1 MASNWLSFSLSFLLV
16 LHGTFAQQRYQ
27 QQQGECQLNRLSP
40 QEPTVR
46 IQAEA
51 GVTELWDP
59 NNQQFQ
65 CAGVSL
71 IRHVIQSRGMLLPS
85 YVNTPLLAYVER
97 GRGFYGIMQ
106 SGCPE
111 TFQSSQQMQ
120 QGERGAG
127 SRFQDRHQRIG
138 QFRQG
143 DIIAF
148 PAGAAHWVYNEG
160 NEELVLVVL
169 EDSSNNANQL
179 GRTSRR
185 FFIAGNPQQGQQQQ
199 QQGQYGGRSLRREQF
214 QSGNVF
220 NGFDVQVLAEA
231 FGVDQETARRLQ
243 GQEDQRGHIVNIQQ
257 GLRVVRPPFSQEQEE
272 REERQE
278 QGQYG
283 PRMNG
288 IEETICSA
296 KVRQNIDNPSRA
308 DIYNP
313 HAGRFTTVNSLTLP
327 ILSFLRLSAARGVLY
342 RDSIM
347 APHWVT
353 NAHKVIYITKGE
365 SRIQIVDHRGQ
376 AVLDDRV
383 RQGQVVVVPQNYA
396 VVKHAE
402 TEGCEWVEFNTND
415 NAMINTLSGRT
426 SAIRGLPVD
435 VIANSYQI
443 SRDEARRLKFNREE
457 TLIFRSSGRARSSER
472 VAAA

>member
-1 MASNWLSFSLSFLLV
+1 
-16 LHGTFAQQRYQ
+16 
-27 QQQGECQLNRLSP
+27 
-40 QEPTVR
+40 
-46 IQAEA
+46 
-51 GVTELWDP
+51 
-59 NNQQFQ
+59 
-65 CAGVSL
+65 
-71 IRHVIQSRGMLLPS
+71 MLLPS
-85 YVNTPLLAYVER
+85 YLNTPLLAYVER
-97 GRGFYGIMQ
+97 GRGFYGILN

-111 TFQSSQQMQ
+111 TFQSSQQFQ

-143 DIIAF
+143 DIVAF
-148 PAGAAHWVYNEG
+148 PAGAAHWAYNEG
-160 NEELVLVVL
+160 NEELVLVVF
-169 EDSSNNANQL
+169 EDSGNNANQL
-179 GRTSRR
+179 DQTSRR
-185 FFIAGNPQQGQQQQ
+185 FFIAGNPQQGEQ
-199 QQGQYGGRSLRREQF
+199 QQGQQGGRSLRRQQF

-220 NGFDVQVLAEA
+220 SGFEDELLAEA
-231 FGVDQETARRLQ
+231 FGVDRETARKLK
-243 GQEDQRGHIVNIQQ
+243 GQDDQRGHIVNIEQ

-296 KVRQNIDNPSRA
+296 KVRQNIDNPARA

-313 HAGRFTTVNSLTLP
+313 QAGRFTTANSLTLP
-327 ILSFLRLSAARGVLY
+327 ILNFLRLSAARGVLY
-342 RDSIM
+342 RNSIM

-353 NAHKVIYITKGE
+353 NAHSVIYITRGE
-365 SRIQIVDHRGQ
+365 ARIQIVDHRGQ

-402 TEGCEWVEFNTND
+402 NEGVEWVEFNTNS
-415 NAMINTLSGRT
+415 NAMINTLRT
-426 SAIRGLPVD
+426 RQG
-435 VIANSYQI
+435 
-443 SRDEARRLKFNREE
+443 
-457 TLIFRSSGRARSSER
+457 G
-472 VAAA
+472 

>member
-1 MASNWLSFSLSFLLV
+1 MGASWLCFSLSFLLV

-27 QQQGECQLNRLSP
+27 QQQGQCQLNRLNP
-40 QEPTVR
+40 MEPTVR

-51 GVTELWDP
+51 GVTELWDK

-85 YVNTPLLAYVER
+85 YLNTPLLAYVER
-97 GRGFYGIMQ
+97 GRGFYGIMN

-111 TFQSSQQMQ
+111 TFQSSQQFQ

-127 SRFQDRHQRIG
+127 SRFQDRHQKIG
-138 QFRQG
+138 QFKQG

-148 PAGAAHWVYNEG
+148 PAGAAHWAYNEG
-160 NEELVLVVL
+160 NEELVLVCF
-169 EDSSNNANQL
+169 EDSGNSANQL
-179 GRTSRR
+179 DQNSRR
-185 FFIAGNPQQGQQQQ
+185 FFIAGNPQQGEQ
-199 QQGQYGGRSLRREQF
+199 QQGQQGGARSFQKEQF

-220 NGFDVQVLAEA
+220 RGFELELLAEA
-231 FGVDQETARRLQ
+231 FGVSTETARKLQ
-243 GQEDQRGHIVNIQQ
+243 GEEDQRGHIVNIDQ

-283 PRMNG
+283 PRANG

-296 KVRQNIDNPSRA
+296 KLRQNIDNPARA
-308 DIYNP
+308 DVYNP
-313 HAGRFTTVNSLTLP
+313 QAGRFTTVNSLTLP
-327 ILSFLRLSAARGVLY
+327 ILSFLRLSAAKGVLY
-342 RDSIM
+342 RNSIM
-347 APHWVT
+347 APLWWT
-353 NAHKVIYITKGE
+353 NAHSVIYVTRGE
-365 SRIQIVDHRGQ
+365 ARIQIVDHRGQ

-383 RQGQVVVVPQNYA
+383 RQGQVVIVPQNFA

-402 TEGCEWVEFNTND
+402 NEIFEWVVFNTND

-443 SRDEARRLKFNREE
+443 SREEARRLKFNREE
-457 TLIFRSSGRARSSER
+457 TLLFTSSGRTSQYGR

>member
-1 MASNWLSFSLSFLLV
+1 MGSSWLCFSLSLLLV

-27 QQQGECQLNRLSP
+27 QQQGQCQLNRLNP
-40 QEPTVR
+40 QEPNVR

-51 GVTELWDP
+51 GVTEIFDP
-59 NNQQFQ
+59 NSQQFQ

-85 YVNTPLLAYVER
+85 YLNTPLLAYVER
-97 GRGFYGIMQ
+97 GRGFYGILN

-111 TFQSSQQMQ
+111 TFQSSQQFQ

-143 DIIAF
+143 DIVAF
-148 PAGAAHWVYNEG
+148 PAGAAHWAYNEG
-160 NEELVLVVL
+160 NEELVLVVF
-169 EDSSNNANQL
+169 EDSGNNANQL
-179 GRTSRR
+179 DQTSRR
-185 FFIAGNPQQGQQQQ
+185 FFIAGNPQQGEQ
-199 QQGQYGGRSLRREQF
+199 QQGQQGGRSLRRQQF

-220 NGFDVQVLAEA
+220 SGFEDELLAEA
-231 FGVDQETARRLQ
+231 FGVDRETARKLK
-243 GQEDQRGHIVNIQQ
+243 GQDDQRGHIVNIEQ

-296 KVRQNIDNPSRA
+296 KVRQNIDNPARA

-313 HAGRFTTVNSLTLP
+313 QAGRFTTANSLTLP
-327 ILSFLRLSAARGVLY
+327 ILNFLRLSAARGVLY
-342 RDSIM
+342 RNSIM

-353 NAHKVIYITKGE
+353 NAHSVIYITRGE
-365 SRIQIVDHRGQ
+365 ARIQIVDHRGQ
-376 AVLDDRV
+376 TVLDDRV

-402 TEGCEWVEFNTND
+402 NEGVEWVEFNTNS

-457 TLIFRSSGRARSSER
+457 TLIFRASGRSRSSER
-472 VAAA
+472 IAAA